1 MAKLSA
7 AERAERWFPVWLI
20 CALFEGHRSADAVVA
35 VGALMALPDP
45 PSRRTVSRWR
55 TAYNWVERAQ
65 TFDRQHGQR
74 DEGVLIA
81 EAISDKV
88 RQAKLGQSL
97 QQLAALGVQ
106 QLMNKTGELT
116 GAQVA
121 ALAREGMNI
130 ERLASGEA
138 TEIHAFMESTYNL
151 LSLSLAPLF
160 GQAAEAGF
168 AAMERWVRLEDQ
180 EAAREAARYASGEVW
195 APGVNRVARE
205 HFRALGV
212 TEIVFE
218 EDAGA

>member
-20 CALFEGHRSADAVVA
+20 CPLFEGQRSADAVVT

-55 TAYNWVERAQ
+55 TAYGWVERAKE
-65 TFDRQHGQR
+65 FDELNSQR
-74 DEGVLIA
+74 GEGVLIA
-81 EAISDKV
+81 DAIADDV
-88 RQAKLGQSL
+88 RQAKLGQAL
-97 QQLAALGVQ
+97 QQLAVQ
-106 QLMNKTGELT
+106 
-116 GAQVA
+116 GAAVLKVA
-121 ALAREGMNI
+121 DLNGTQIARLAREGVNI

-138 TEIHAFMESTYNL
+138 TEIHAFMASTYNL

-168 AAMERWVRLEDQ
+168 AELLRHIPAETREV
-180 EAAREAARYASGEVW
+180 AIEAARYASGEVW
-195 APGVNRVARE
+195 GPGVNRVARE

-212 TEIVFE
+212 TEIAIE
-218 EDAGA
+218 EPL